1 MVITKKVYRFFE
13 KRFYH
18 TRAFGLSPGG
28 SCLMGAKVTFAIIL
42 KILFQSFRM
51 TRLS

>member
-18 TRAFGLSPGG
+18 TRAFGLLPV
-28 SCLMGAKVTFAIIL
+28 ARV
-42 KILFQSFRM
+42 
-51 TRLS
+51 

>member
-18 TRAFGLSPGG
+18 TRAFGRLPGG
-28 SCLMGAKVTFAIIL
+28 SCLMEAKVAFTIIL
-42 KILFQSFRM
+42 KILFNPY
-51 TRLS
+51 LLLCV